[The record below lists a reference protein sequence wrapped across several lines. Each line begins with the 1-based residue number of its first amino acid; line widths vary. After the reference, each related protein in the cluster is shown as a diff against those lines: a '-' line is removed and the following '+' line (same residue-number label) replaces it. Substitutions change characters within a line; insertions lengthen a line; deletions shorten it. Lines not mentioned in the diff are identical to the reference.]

1 VKNTDED
8 KLRWLT
14 FNVFINSIYIDNFDY
29 RKEAL
34 IWASGKDYFP
44 KLNEDEFLAM
54 ARNYE
59 IWNSFEEAFLN
70 KENNI

>member
-1 VKNTDED
+1 VKNTNED

-29 RKEAL
+29 RKEVL

-44 KLNEDEFLAM
+44 KLTEDEFLAM
-54 ARNYE
+54 ARDYE